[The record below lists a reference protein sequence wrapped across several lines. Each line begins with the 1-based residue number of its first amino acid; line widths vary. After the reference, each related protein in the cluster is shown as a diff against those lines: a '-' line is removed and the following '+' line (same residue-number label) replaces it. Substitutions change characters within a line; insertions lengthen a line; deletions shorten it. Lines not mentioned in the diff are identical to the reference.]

1 MYTMYNHRI
10 FHSTRKSEVTKVS
23 EPNLSAMM
31 FETSPLTRDTRTCCR
46 ALGSGAV
53 TTFFNDLGLS
63 QPGIEPQCPACEPNA
78 RPLSHLLLYIHV
90 VKSFTVKN
98 QFYK

>member
-63 QPGIEPQCPACEPNA
+63 QLDIEHLTFRFRGERSYPRLHVNA
-78 RPLSHLLLYIHV
+78 LYAL
-90 VKSFTVKN
+90 
-98 QFYK
+98 Y